1 MKTTTE
7 NVNIFSE
14 LEKELMHNLSSGKI
28 DCVRIASDSYC
39 PEISFSVEKGLGRT
53 FLEDWGKLSYLFYNL
68 EDENIVFGSQ
78 VNFTNSRAQLD
89 KYLILVDFELVDFF
103 PKQQLLNVSD
113 LQKFLTNK
121 LLENDSLFEDKV
133 IKELYKYKK
142 SDSFF
147 EYNHFLYELILR
159 FGDAKFCNKN
169 SEIATYLS
177 ELLKDIIVRHL
188 RKDSED
194 GSRETLSNL
203 FEFVSKEIKS
213 GDRYYKVNA
222 DLILSPDYLTE
233 YFSNIILADDAI
245 GTVVNLITSLRDILE
260 KNHLN
265 CDKEILLGLKQSMKN
280 FFSNKK
286 YPMSLRSLERFLEL
300 FGSGFAEIFAD
311 VELLEVQFPGGFSG
325 LNETKHFFLENQ
337 NCNADLLI
345 KFLESLPKSVKVKF
359 KRTNKFLDT
368 LKIKMACYSL
378 CSEVQN
384 TSSPVLS
391 PDVELNLN
399 EYCLIKTFPKLL
411 SELRKVFVHLKESE
425 SFELRTESEQNDI
438 CLVLDTIDKVHE
450 QSEKFNLY
458 LDSLFPYFSDILKKK
473 QNTVD

>member
-1 MKTTTE
+1 MKITQ
-7 NVNIFSE
+7 NDDIFSK

-28 DCVRIASDSYC
+28 DCVRIASDTYC

-78 VNFTNSRAQLD
+78 VNFTNSRAPLD
-89 KYLILVDFELVDFF
+89 KYLILVNFELVDFF

-113 LQKFLTNK
+113 LQKFLTDK
-121 LLENDSLFEDKV
+121 LLKNDSLFENRV
-133 IKELYKYKK
+133 LKELNKYKK

-169 SEIATYLS
+169 SEIANYS
-177 ELLKDIIVRHL
+177 SNLLKDIIVRHL
-188 RKDSED
+188 REDSED

-213 GDRYYKVNA
+213 GDRYHKVNA

-300 FGSGFAEIFAD
+300 FGSEFAEIFAD
-311 VELLEVQFPGGFSG
+311 VELLEVQFPGDSSG
-325 LNETKHFFLENQ
+325 LSGTKHFFLENQ

-473 QNTVD
+473 QNTVN